1 MARPPVRAPNLALGN
16 PEAEGFL
23 GSGKNKAPADVGGKG
38 GGKHETG
45 WGIRGMGAG
54 FGQLS
59 KLDWRRSR

>member
-1 MARPPVRAPNLALGN
+1 MARLPVRAPTLPLG
-16 PEAEGFL
+16 